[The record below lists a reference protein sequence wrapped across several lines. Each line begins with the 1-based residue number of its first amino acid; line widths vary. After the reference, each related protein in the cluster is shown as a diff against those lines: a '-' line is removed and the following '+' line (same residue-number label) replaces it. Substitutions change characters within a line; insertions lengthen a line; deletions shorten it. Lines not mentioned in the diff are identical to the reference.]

1 MEIITYKTNIR
12 SEKALEK
19 VAPYL
24 NSAVGAANWQIDIA
38 DSNKT
43 LSVFSPA
50 YVNEQKVLNAVHCAG
65 FSAMN
70 IDDYY
75 SVY

>member
-12 SEKALEK
+12 SEKAVQK
-19 VAPYL
+19 VTPYL
-24 NSAVGAANWQIDIA
+24 NRAVGSANWQIDIR

-50 YVNEQKVLNAVHCAG
+50 YVNEQQVLNAVHVAG